1 MRVYIGVKENLMS
14 NAQRTKVK
22 EEFQLVEAARA
33 GDRVA
38 FDELVLLYQ
47 KRAMKVAVRM
57 LGDADEAAEAVQ
69 AGFLKAFLNIGK
81 LREPKYFKVWL
92 LRIISNA
99 SITQARATKRREK
112 KVNIVESV
120 RKNKISS
127 PSDRESSKELKEA
140 IQQAMKNLSQKE
152 AKAISLFGIDDLSHK
167 EVAEIMYCS
176 VSSAKWY
183 VFQARKKLKV
193 LLKDYL

>member
-1 MRVYIGVKENLMS
+1 MS

-22 EEFQLVEAARA
+22 EELQLVETARA
-33 GDRVA
+33 GDRTA

-47 KRAMKVAVRM
+47 KRAMQVAVRIS
-57 LGDADEAAEAVQ
+57 GDADEAAEAVQ
-69 AGFLKAFLNIGK
+69 AGFLNAFLNIKK
-81 LREPKYFKVWL
+81 LKEPKYFEIWL

-99 SITQARATKRREK
+99 AITQARAAKRREK
-112 KVNIVESV
+112 KVNIAEPV
-120 RKNKISS
+120 RKNKIPS

-140 IQQAMKNLSQKE
+140 IKQAMRNLSQKE

-167 EVAEIMYCS
+167 EVAEIMNCS
-176 VSSAKWY
+176 VSSVKWY

>member
-1 MRVYIGVKENLMS
+1 MS
-14 NAQRTKVK
+14 NAQRIKFK
-22 EEFQLVEAARA
+22 EEFQLVKAARA

-38 FDELVLLYQ
+38 FDELVRLYQ
-47 KRAMKVAVRM
+47 KRTMQVAVRI

-81 LREPKYFKVWL
+81 LKEPKHFEIWL

-99 SITQARATKRREK
+99 AITQARVTQRKEK
-112 KVNIVESV
+112 KVNIHEPV
-120 RKNKISS
+120 RKNKIPS

-140 IQQAMKNLSQKE
+140 IQQAMIKLSRKE

-167 EVAEIMYCS
+167 EVAEIMNCS